1 MTEVTITG
9 LTRNAG
15 AKPNRGGNTILAY
28 FDCEARGFALY
39 GCAFFRTERG
49 GLNVTGPRLDAS
61 STDRR
66 RVVIEDGALKAD
78 MIRQVQEAYR
88 LMGGT
93 DGEWTPRA
101 SEGEDRVTGQRS
113 KD

>member
-1 MTEVTITG
+1 MAT
-9 LTRNAG
+9 
-15 AKPNRGGNTILAY
+15 
-28 FDCEARGFALY
+28 ARWTAFNCA

-93 DGEWTPRA
+93 DGAWTPRVA
-101 SEGEDRVTGQRS
+101 DGEDRAGVERALGF
-113 KD
+113 K